1 IANAHEFITDT
12 EDGYDTHIGERG
24 LRLSGGQIQRVAIAR
39 AILGDPRI
47 LILDEATSSL
57 DAESERLVQEALAR
71 AAAGRTTLV
80 IAHRLATVRRAD
92 SIVVLDE
99 GRVLDTGRHDE
110 LYERCDLYRRLC
122 DLQFLQPDAVQE

>member
-1 IANAHEFITDT
+1 MRMGSSPET

-39 AILGDPRI
+39 AILSDPPI

-71 AAAGRTTLV
+71 ASRGRTT
-80 IAHRLATVRRAD
+80 IAIATPARHGAPRRPQSSCSTRAGC
-92 SIVVLDE
+92 SIPA
-99 GRVLDTGRHDE
+99 GTRSSTS
-110 LYERCDLYRRLC
+110 RCDLYRRLC
-122 DLQFLQPDAVQE
+122 DLQFLKPDAVAT

>member
-1 IANAHEFITDT
+1 M
-12 EDGYDTHIGERG
+12 
-24 LRLSGGQIQRVAIAR
+24 
-39 AILGDPRI
+39 

-71 AAAGRTTLV
+71 ASRGRTTIA

-92 SIVVLDE
+92 LIVVLDQ
-99 GRVLDTGRHDE
+99 GRVLDTGRHEE

-122 DLQFLQPDAVQE
+122 DLQFLKPDGAVT